1 MLNLMAVLV
10 ITRAH
15 WYQGLHLGCC
25 GWDHLNQFG
34 SCGLYCGVN
43 AAEVMVIRLVLKEAI
58 SLELNPLIEGACLA
72 LSPGI
77 VTVTAIFP
85 LNINHVVEKIQDV
98 LIIHIQKRARMKVY
112 T

>member
-10 ITRAH
+10 ITRAR

-25 GWDHLNQFG
+25 AWDHLNQFG

-58 SLELNPLIEGACLA
+58 SLELNPLIEGA
-72 LSPGI
+72 LSCTI
-77 VTVTAIFP
+77 TWDSDSDCYIS
-85 LNINHVVEKIQDV
+85 LEH
-98 LIIHIQKRARMKVY
+98 
-112 T
+112 